1 MSLPLRLFCFLALS
15 CLGLSAEIIN
25 YKVYPFDNK
34 VDIVFHFDAP
44 FAKEITKSRK
54 NGISVITIDERA
66 KFTLDTLAVNHPLL
80 DKMSL
85 DYSQDQTN
93 VLIDENNIT
102 LNISQADNGFSVRF
116 RITSREKL
124 PLLRE
129 SIASN
134 LPLKESSVGYTQYA
148 ISFILVLA
156 ILGVYWFIKR
166 KVLKIDPKN
175 SQLQTNILYQR
186 SIDVKTKI
194 VLMQVNDRQYL
205 VLLGAGHSLLLDTF
219 YENTTVSNEK
229 DFEKILHNMKDK
241 KA

>member
-1 MSLPLRLFCFLALS
+1 MSLLLRIFCFLALS

-229 DFEKILHNMKDK
+229 DFEKILDNMKDK